1 MFILD
6 TDHLGI
12 IQRQNGVEFERLRQ
26 RLQQHDESAFF
37 VTIVSFHEQL
47 QGWQAYIARAKK
59 EESVSHGYTRLEGI
73 LSDFSL
79 AQVLPYASA
88 AVDVFNEL
96 RQKRIRIGTM
106 DLRIGAI
113 ALANRMTVLT
123 RNSIDFSRIPG
134 LPFEDW
140 TGTVS

>member
-37 VTIVSFHEQL
+37 VTIVSFHEQI

-79 AQVLPYASA
+79 AQVSSHTRRL
-88 AVDVFNEL
+88 
-96 RQKRIRIGTM
+96 Q
-106 DLRIGAI
+106 
-113 ALANRMTVLT
+113 LT
-123 RNSIDFSRIPG
+123 CSTSCGRNA
-134 LPFEDW
+134 FESERW
-140 TGTVS
+140 TCGSMPLHWPTG